1 MSDGNKRRNGLMQGM
16 APPPEQLSRMR
27 QAPRSVEKK
36 DEKSGDE
43 LEMKIKNDSP
53 FFRTEI
59 SMIMFSIFWQYQKR
73 ILDIVEIF
81 CHDDRQWATTRRVLM
96 DIQTEQ
102 IDVMRVMV
110 AKAIRESK
118 TVKENSTKENEDES
132 NGIGRDISSIGAG
145 ADTQRS

>member
-1 MSDGNKRRNGLMQGM
+1 MQGM